1 MMIGARKKTDGRDG
15 QQDVRARRELPRDDR
30 RGRPDS
36 PKQPAVEGHKGA
48 TLAGAAVST
57 AGRTPSPQG
66 LKSSP
71 VVSSHVLRRLID
83 FTIQTLLAFS
93 PQVASSLRSAAGPLA
108 RPGVQIVLVLVG
120 ATAAFGAAARVV
132 ATGLDRDA
140 GLAALV
146 AAVALSCAGLP
157 HLCGTQRW
165 RLPDA
170 LRRFLDAKGVS
181 RGRMMAIAVL
191 FGLAGAGAWLRWG
204 RGPQVGRLASPA
216 VSSGKVVEGRLTA
229 LTGDT
234 VRVGGTMV
242 RLAGIEAPERD
253 QECTRPGNRRWRC
266 GEAATQALSRSVRGA
281 GVRCEIGR
289 RDSAGRALGTCY
301 AHGKDIAA
309 ILVRDGHV
317 FSSGGWFA
325 SYGSLERQARA
336 HKAGLWLG
344 EAERP
349 SEYRS
354 KIWDAAKRAA
364 PGGCPIK
371 GQVSAA
377 GKIYVL
383 PWSPDYQRIRPR
395 TAKGERWFCS
405 EEEAQTA
412 GWKPARRG

>member
-1 MMIGARKKTDGRDG
+1 
-15 QQDVRARRELPRDDR
+15 
-30 RGRPDS
+30 
-36 PKQPAVEGHKGA
+36 
-48 TLAGAAVST
+48 
-57 AGRTPSPQG
+57 
-66 LKSSP
+66 
-71 VVSSHVLRRLID
+71 
-83 FTIQTLLAFS
+83 
-93 PQVASSLRSAAGPLA
+93 
-108 RPGVQIVLVLVG
+108 VG
-120 ATAAFGAAARVV
+120 ATAAFSSAARLL
-132 ATGLDRDA
+132 ATGLDHDA
-140 GLAALV
+140 GLAAAV
-146 AAVALSCAGLP
+146 AVVALSCAGLP
-157 HLCGTQRW
+157 YVCGTQRW

-170 LRRFLDAKGVS
+170 LRRVIDANGIS
-181 RGRMMAIAVL
+181 PGRMMLISVL

-204 RGPQVGRLASPA
+204 RGPQVGRLASLSVA
-216 VSSGKVVEGRLTA
+216 SGKIVEGRLTA

-234 VRVGGTMV
+234 VRVGGTTV
-242 RLAGIEAPERD
+242 HLAGIEAPERD
-253 QECTRPGNRRWRC
+253 QQCIRPGNRRWRC
-266 GEAATQALSRSVRGA
+266 GEAATEALSRSVRGA
-281 GVRCEIGR
+281 SVRCEIGR
-289 RDSAGRALGTCY
+289 RDSAGQALGTCY

-371 GQVSAA
+371 GQISAA